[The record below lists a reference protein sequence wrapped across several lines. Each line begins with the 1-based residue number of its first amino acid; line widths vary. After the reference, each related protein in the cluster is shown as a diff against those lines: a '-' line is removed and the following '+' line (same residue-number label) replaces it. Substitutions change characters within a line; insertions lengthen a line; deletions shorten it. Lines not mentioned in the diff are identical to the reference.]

1 MDLSVEIP
9 LSGRREVLLP
19 PSKSLA
25 ARELVIAALT
35 SRESLSQTVT
45 VLGTC
50 CDDTAAMARALT
62 SHNDYTHVIEC
73 TQNDEY
79 QAISSP
85 SKIEGAGGSMK
96 IFDDLGGTSPKS
108 KQVLRRYRIAQ
119 VFRNSS
125 KQISLESL
133 SYSPSIPLYLRGG
146 ADTQQLNHYYNS
158 NNYINVEGAGTAM
171 RFLTAFMACQRGRCV
186 TLDGN
191 QRMRH
196 RPIAPLVDALRHMGA
211 TIDYI
216 DRKGFP
222 PLKIEGRK
230 LHGGALAL
238 RGDVSS
244 QFTSALLMVAPVA
257 GGITLTLEG
266 DIVSRPYI
274 DMTLALMRHHGIEAR
289 WHDGAIVVPAGCY
302 TAAAPHIEG
311 DWSAASYWLG
321 LKALAPQLCITLSPL
336 SEHSLQGDHAIAT
349 MMEPLGVRVRYYNN
363 KCVTLEHD
371 AVQLPS
377 RYCRDM
383 AATPDLVPTLAV
395 TLCLLRVPFA
405 LTGVATLRL
414 KESDR
419 LEALRQELGQLGYC
433 VEAGDNALRYDG
445 NHTPPASPPVLDPH
459 GDHRL
464 AMALSLAATRHHGI
478 VINNAQVVTKS
489 YPTWWQQLLQ

>member
-1 MDLSVEIP
+1 MSTTADLDEIYQQYSGTVTAYLTR
-9 LSGRREVLLP
+9 LSGSPE
-19 PSKSLA
+19 LA
-25 ARELVIAALT
+25 EELMQETFYRAVKNIDRFDGRSSVYTWLCGIAKHL
-35 SRESLSQTVT
+35 
-45 VLGTC
+45 
-50 CDDTAAMARALT
+50 
-62 SHNDYTHVIEC
+62 Y
-73 TQNDEY
+73 
-79 QAISSP
+79 
-85 SKIEGAGGSMK
+85 
-96 IFDDLGGTSPKS
+96 FDS
-108 KQVLRRYRIAQ
+108 LRRR
-119 VFRNSS
+119 
-125 KQISLESL
+125 KPTE
-133 SYSPSIPLYLRGG
+133 PLP
-146 ADTQQLNHYYNS
+146 
-158 NNYINVEGAGTAM
+158 E
-171 RFLTAFMACQRGRCV
+171 
-186 TLDGN
+186 
-191 QRMRH
+191 
-196 RPIAPLVDALRHMGA
+196 
-211 TIDYI
+211 
-216 DRKGFP
+216 
-222 PLKIEGRK
+222 E
-230 LHGGALAL
+230 
-238 RGDVSS
+238 
-244 QFTSALLMVAPVA
+244 
-257 GGITLTLEG
+257 ITLTLEG

-302 TAAAPHIEG
+302 TAAAPVIEG

-336 SEHSLQGDHAIAT
+336 SEHSLQGDRAIAT

-371 AVQLPS
+371 AVHLPS

-419 LEALRQELGQLGYC
+419 LEALRQELGKLGYC

-489 YPTWWQQLLQ
+489 YPTWWQQLLG

>member
-19 PSKSLA
+19 ASKSLA
-25 ARELVIAALT
+25 ARELIIAALT
-35 SRESLSQTVT
+35 SRESLSQAVT
-45 VLGTC
+45 ALGTC

-73 TQNDEY
+73 TQNHKY
-79 QAISSP
+79 QAIS
-85 SKIEGAGGSMK
+85 
-96 IFDDLGGTSPKS
+96 
-108 KQVLRRYRIAQ
+108 
-119 VFRNSS
+119 
-125 KQISLESL
+125 
-133 SYSPSIPLYLRGG
+133 SPSIPLYLRGG
-146 ADTQQLNHYYNS
+146 ADTQQLNHCYNS

-302 TAAAPHIEG
+302 TAAAPVIEG

-371 AVQLPS
+371 AVHLPS

>member
-1 MDLSVEIP
+1 MTYRITAPNKVDALINLPASKSISNRALIIHA
-9 LSGRREVLLP
+9 LSGGATTPEN
-19 PSKSLA
+19 
-25 ARELVIAALT
+25 
-35 SRESLSQTVT
+35 LSH
-45 VLGTC
+45 
-50 CDDTAAMARALT
+50 CDDTDVMRAALSNMP
-62 SHNDYTHVIEC
+62 DVI
-73 TQNDEY
+73 D
-79 QAISSP
+79 I
-85 SKIEGAGGSMK
+85 GA
-96 IFDDLGGTSPKS
+96 
-108 KQVLRRYRIAQ
+108 
-119 VFRNSS
+119 
-125 KQISLESL
+125 
-133 SYSPSIPLYLRGG
+133 
-146 ADTQQLNHYYNS
+146 
-158 NNYINVEGAGTAM
+158 AGTAM
-171 RFLTAFMACQRGRCV
+171 RFLTALLSTTEGQHTITG
-186 TLDGN
+186 TE
-191 QRMRH
+191 RMKQ
-196 RPIAPLVDALRHMGA
+196 RPITVLVDALRKLGA
-211 TIDYI
+211 DIEYEENE
-216 DRKGFP
+216 GFP
-222 PLKIEGRK
+222 PLRINGRQ
-230 LHGGALAL
+230 LLGGELQMP
-238 RGDVSS
+238 GNVSS
-244 QFTSALLMVAPVA
+244 QYVSALLMVAPVA

-302 TAAAPHIEG
+302 TAAAPVIEG

-371 AVQLPS
+371 DVHLPS

-405 LTGVATLRL
+405 LTGVTTLRL

-419 LEALRQELGQLGYC
+419 LEALRQELGKLGYC

-489 YPTWWQQLLQ
+489 YPTWWQQLLG